1 MAHPNVLLNSRT
13 LIIGGSDGIGF
24 AVASGALASGSR
36 VHITSSKSEK
46 LAAKIQLL
54 QSFYPGV
61 VHVTGSTIELSNTE
75 TLETNL
81 KAVLDSA
88 VKDTRGPLD
97 HIVYTAGG
105 TLQSSSTPLAE
116 TTASTALD
124 AFTTRYLG
132 PLLVGKLVA
141 AHPGRYLTSAV
152 ESSITLTSGMRAH
165 RPAKAFNAAMV
176 GATEVL
182 ARNFAVELAP
192 IRANVI
198 IPGPVQGDLLE
209 SLVGGK
215 EGVLKVA
222 EGTLTK
228 EVGGPEGM
236 AEAYLFCMRS
246 THATGQGF
254 VVDNGVSLV

>member
-13 LIIGGSDGIGF
+13 LVIGGSDGIGF

-36 VHITSSKSEK
+36 VHITSSRPEK
-46 LAAKIQLL
+46 LTAKIQLL

-61 VHVTGSTIELSNTE
+61 VHVTGSVVELSNTE

-81 KAVLDSA
+81 KAVLDNA
-88 VKDTRGPLD
+88 VGDTGGPLD
-97 HIVYTAGG
+97 HIIYTAGG
-105 TLQSSSTPLAE
+105 NLHSTPLAE

-124 AFTTRYLG
+124 GFTIRYLG

-152 ESSITLTSGMRAH
+152 GSSITLTSGMWAH
-165 RPAKAFNAAMV
+165 RPAKGFNVAMV

-192 IRANVI
+192 IRTNVI
-198 IPGPVQGDLLE
+198 IAGPVQGDLLE
-209 SLVGGK
+209 KLAGGK

-254 VVDNGVSLV
+254 IVDNGVALV